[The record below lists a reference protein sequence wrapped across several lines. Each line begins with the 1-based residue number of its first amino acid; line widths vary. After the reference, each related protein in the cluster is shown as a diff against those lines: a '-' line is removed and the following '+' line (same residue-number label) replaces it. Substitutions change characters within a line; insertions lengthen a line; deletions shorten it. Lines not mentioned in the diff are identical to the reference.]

1 MEMNWMKRLK
11 ILRWQKG
18 EFRPMEDL
26 LAEEGLIHVEL
37 GRISFDVSITPRQ
50 IRPFVY
56 GHLLTEGFIRSKGD
70 VMDYFE
76 YVKSG
81 IIHVKVRLKEEP
93 KRPIHREYN
102 IIWSECGLIGLT
114 DQDNLKPPIK
124 SFKLSAEEILKIP
137 RLIGNE
143 VWEFKQTGAY
153 HYAFLFSKDLN
164 LIAKAG
170 DIGRHNAVDKV
181 IGEVLLEGDRPWEMA
196 LYITGRISMDIVFKC
211 LRAGIPL
218 VISRSAPL
226 LGAVELAD
234 RYGLGVI
241 GFLRGGRFNLYSGH
255 ELIVERE
262 RCNDGSVETG

>member
-1 MEMNWMKRLK
+1 MERFK

-18 EFRPMEDL
+18 RFQPMEDL
-26 LAEEGLIHVEL
+26 LAEERLLHVEL
-37 GRISFDVSITPRQ
+37 GRVSFDVSITPRQ

-56 GHLLTEGFIRSKGD
+56 GHLLTEGFIQSRED

-81 IIHVKVRLKEEP
+81 IVHVNVKLSEEP
-93 KRPIHREYN
+93 SQLLHRDYN
-102 IIWSECGLIGLT
+102 IIWSECGLIGLI
-114 DQDNLKPPIK
+114 DEDSLKPPTT

-137 RLIGNE
+137 RLIVNE
-143 VWEFKQTGAY
+143 VGEFKQTGAY
-153 HYAFLFSKDLN
+153 HYAFLFDGDLN

-181 IGEVLLEGDRPWEMA
+181 IGEVLLRGNRPWEMA
-196 LYITGRISMDIVFKC
+196 LYITGRISMDIVLKC

-241 GFLRGGRFNLYSGH
+241 GFLRGGRFNLYSGR
-255 ELIVERE
+255 EFIV
-262 RCNDGSVETG
+262 